1 MRCHNFLKRGKT
13 RVTKR
18 RLAFVLRLI
27 GWKDGA
33 VSFDESQGAVE
44 PKQTQIALNTSIQI
58 SLFKQHNYLKN
69 LFVIHQDQSGKRITS
84 SCVGLQDFSVY
95 IFVRISETVT
105 PPKSQEKF
113 HRTYTVIQTDT
124 TIPKLLF
131 HLKKKKSEPQK
142 IFSSLTKNFVK
153 SAEVSTKPNGH
164 YVLRAEWPVN
174 RTFSAVKSFGLFN
187 WLLVC
192 SHTNFSHVMRT
203 LVMEFYATVK
213 RIRRKWNMN
222 DQIACYTFE
231 TDAVICCNPSFA

>member
-131 HLKKKKSEPQK
+131 HLKKKKIWAAK
-142 IFSSLTKNFVK
+142 NIFVAN
-153 SAEVSTKPNGH
+153 
-164 YVLRAEWPVN
+164 
-174 RTFSAVKSFGLFN
+174 
-187 WLLVC
+187 
-192 SHTNFSHVMRT
+192 
-203 LVMEFYATVK
+203 
-213 RIRRKWNMN
+213 
-222 DQIACYTFE
+222 
-231 TDAVICCNPSFA
+231 